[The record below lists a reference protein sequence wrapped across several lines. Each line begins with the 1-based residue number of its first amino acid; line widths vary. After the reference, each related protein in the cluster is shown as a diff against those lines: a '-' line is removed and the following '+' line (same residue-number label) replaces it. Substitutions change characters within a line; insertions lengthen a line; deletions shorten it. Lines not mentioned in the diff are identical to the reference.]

1 MSSNEPA
8 GNRSM
13 KTNAPSELVLISED
27 DLINLQSRPSLGAYC
42 NQLWDRR
49 HFIVAYAR
57 ASALKTG
64 QNTYLGKAWI
74 FINPLLQVAI
84 YGVVFGLI
92 LQVSRGM
99 DNFIGFLM
107 IGVIFFGML
116 GKGLTQG
123 NGLIQGSKS
132 LIGAFSFP
140 RACLVFSTVIKQS
153 IDDIAPALVAVIG
166 ALAFQM
172 DKTPTWH
179 LILVIPIFL
188 MLHIFA
194 CGLTFFTC
202 RMTAFIPDL
211 KGVISTFQRGLFFFS
226 GVFYDIDRF
235 ANVPV
240 LREIMLANP
249 FYQYLKS
256 LRTIVLD
263 GQFPEIG
270 TLLYIS
276 AWSIIVF
283 LLGFV
288 FFWSAEERYAN
299 VK

>member
-1 MSSNEPA
+1 MH
-8 GNRSM
+8 
-13 KTNAPSELVLISED
+13 KLVLINEHG
-27 DLINLQSRPSLGAYC
+27 LINLRSRPRLVAYC
-42 NQLWDRR
+42 KEIWRKR
-49 HFIVAYAR
+49 HFINAYAR
-57 ASALKTG
+57 ANALKAG
-64 QNTYLGKAWI
+64 QNTYLGKVWI
-74 FINPLLQVAI
+74 FLNPLLQVAI

-92 LQVSRGM
+92 LEVSKGM
-99 DNFIGFLM
+99 SNFIGFLL

-132 LIGAFSFP
+132 LIGAFTFP
-140 RACLVFSTVIKQS
+140 RACLVFSTAIKQL
-153 IDDIAPALVAVIG
+153 IDDVAPALVAIVG

-179 LILVIPIFL
+179 LVLIIPIFVL
-188 MLHIFA
+188 LHIFT
-194 CGLTFFTC
+194 CGITFFTS

-211 KGVISTFQRGLFFFS
+211 RGVISTFQRGLFFFS

-235 ANVPV
+235 ADVPV
-240 LREIMLANP
+240 LREVMLANP
-249 FYQYLKS
+249 FYQYLDS

-263 GQFPEIG
+263 GQSPSIS
-270 TLLYIS
+270 TLCYIT
-276 AWSIIVF
+276 AWSLATFV
-283 LLGFV
+283 LGFI

>member
-1 MSSNEPA
+1 MSQNEPT

-13 KTNAPSELVLISED
+13 KTNAPSELALISEIG
-27 DLINLQSRPSLGAYC
+27 LTNLQSRPSLGTYC
-42 NQLWDRR
+42 RLLWNRR

-116 GKGLTQG
+116 GKGLSQG
-123 NGLIQGSKS
+123 NGLIQSSKS

-140 RACLVFSTVIKQS
+140 RACLVFSTAIKQS
-153 IDDIAPALVAVIG
+153 IDDIAPALVAVVG

-172 DKTPTWH
+172 DKLPTWH

-188 MLHIFA
+188 MLHVFA
-194 CGLTFFTC
+194 CGLTFFTS
-202 RMTAFIPDL
+202 RLTAFIPDL
-211 KGVISTFQRGLFFFS
+211 KGVISTIQRGLFFFS

-249 FYQYLKS
+249 YYQYLKT
-256 LRTIVLD
+256 LRTIILE
-263 GQFPEIG
+263 GQFPEIWA
-270 TLLYIS
+270 LIYIS
-276 AWSIIVF
+276 VWSIAVF
-283 LLGFV
+283 ALGFV
-288 FFWSAEERYAN
+288 FFWSAEERYSN